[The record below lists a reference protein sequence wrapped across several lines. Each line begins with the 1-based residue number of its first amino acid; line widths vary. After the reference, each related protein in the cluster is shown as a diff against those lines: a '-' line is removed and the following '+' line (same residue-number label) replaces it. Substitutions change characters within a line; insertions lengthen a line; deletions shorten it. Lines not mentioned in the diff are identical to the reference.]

1 MNERAIKKLR
11 RKFVLTALISFV
23 SVMVLM
29 CLTIYSVNIITTAWQ
44 ISHTLDYIAGHNGEL
59 TLSDELSEQIA
70 EEMRPE
76 NRNFF
81 VRTFQDMLRKES
93 DGTKETGSFTYGL

>member
-29 CLTIYSVNIITTAWQ
+29 CLTIYSVNIIRK
-44 ISHTLDYIAGHNGEL
+44 ISIQSMSHSASPMI
-59 TLSDELSEQIA
+59 LSWAMDLITISR
-70 EEMRPE
+70 EE
-76 NRNFF
+76 
-81 VRTFQDMLRKES
+81 V
-93 DGTKETGSFTYGL
+93 

>member
-23 SVMVLM
+23 NVMVLM

-44 ISHTLDYIAGHNGEL
+44 ISY
-59 TLSDELSEQIA
+59 
-70 EEMRPE
+70 P
-76 NRNFF
+76 
-81 VRTFQDMLRKES
+81 
-93 DGTKETGSFTYGL
+93 

>member
-44 ISHTLDYIAGHNGEL
+44 ISHTLDYIAGHNG
-59 TLSDELSEQIA
+59 D
-70 EEMRPE
+70 R
-76 NRNFF
+76 RYCG
-81 VRTFQDMLRKES
+81 RHR
-93 DGTKETGSFTYGL
+93 GTAVP